1 MRGYDLRTDNVDDR
15 GSGGSQLVSLPGTRL
30 VSVTGGDGVP
40 KVAGRAGPE
49 VVVMEALY
57 DERRSA
63 RFRHVVSS
71 LNHSSTSEQSAPDQV
86 SAALD
91 RILIADAMTQV
102 PGRTSGGDRA
112 LLLSRMY
119 YRT

>member
-1 MRGYDLRTDNVDDR
+1 M
-15 GSGGSQLVSLPGTRL
+15 
-30 VSVTGGDGVP
+30 P
-40 KVAGRAGPE
+40 KVAGRADPE

-91 RILIADAMTQV
+91 RMLIADAMTQL
-102 PGRTSGGDRA
+102 SAEHRA
-112 LLLSRMY
+112 LIERSYSRGCTGAQIAADLQIAEGMVIS
-119 YRT
+119 RLHHAVRALRLTLQKTGAT